1 MGISKHTKS
10 ALRRRGKEILKS
22 KVGFLKRPNT
32 SMFHRKSKSK
42 LFAPTIVLPSKLQPL
57 RVMTQN
63 TSVVHT
69 SKSKKSPRMTSP
81 FKRFSAPLPPTSP
94 SEQSTRST
102 RSLASLSSV
111 KSKLKKMSLK
121 KALGIKK
128 KKKKKS
134 ASMGVQVNSPWV
146 PKDVD
151 EDEENKRPPFFLV
164 LNRSESFETADISN
178 PNTPMSQATADRLKV
193 SVDDTSSAEGL
204 PVTSPNESLAGA
216 SFVDTDDDTNDGSNT
231 LHSGDKAK
239 MKCSEEDIQSKLELE
254 LNRLDAKLKTQKAER
269 LSIAKE
275 QLDIA
280 VSEERSQNMKAPMK
294 QRTLLSLVL
303 QLLPIAF
310 ILQWFTSSI
319 FFAPY
324 CHDTAMEQS
333 QAFFGKKSG
342 MRGMTVVLSETTSR
356 LGSTIEDRFAKLGA
370 TVESLQDDV
379 DCNDLGSVASSVDAL
394 LKKHGTIDFMI
405 QTGNFCL
412 DHSIGSLTSLQSGNY
427 LSAFMATEKILP
439 SLEKSRYGTLVLF
452 ASETSNLVPE
462 FLLPGMVGEKSQ
474 NMLASLFY
482 MPLQFASNKMF
493 EKIQH
498 RIIARDYPNIRT
510 FEVSSGWFGI
520 GDKAA
525 DDFFGRVF
533 QEEVDTSAANSI
545 VSYDDEALY
554 EAIYERSVNAVWKWL
569 VPPSTLPPVSQM
581 VLGRPPSQQIEVRA
595 QQKSPSAS
603 VTSYFPVNTAT
614 VVTTGALAV
623 LAMHTKSFSWW
634 SGSD

>member
-1 MGISKHTKS
+1 MGISKHTKA
-10 ALRRRGKEILKS
+10 ALRRRGKDILKS

-69 SKSKKSPRMTSP
+69 SKSKKSTTSP
-81 FKRFSAPLPPTSP
+81 KMASAFKRFSAPLPPASP
-94 SEQSTRST
+94 SEHSNRST

-111 KSKLKKMSLK
+111 KSKLKKMK
-121 KALGIKK
+121 KSLGI

-151 EDEENKRPPFFLV
+151 EDDEDKRPPFFLV
-164 LNRSESFETADISN
+164 LNRSTSSSFETADISN
-178 PNTPMSQATADRLKV
+178 PNTPMSQATADRLKL
-193 SVDDTSSAEGL
+193 SVDDASTTSGL
-204 PVTSPNESLAGA
+204 PVISPSESFAGA
-216 SFVDTDDDTNDGSNT
+216 SFVDTDDETNDGNNT

-254 LNRLDAKLKTQKAER
+254 LNRLDAKLKTKKAER

-275 QLDIA
+275 QLNIA

-294 QRTLLSLVL
+294 QRTLLSLVT
-303 QLLPIAF
+303 QILPIAF
-310 ILQWFTSSI
+310 IVQWILSSI

-333 QAFFGKKSG
+333 LAFFGKKSG
-342 MRGMTVVLSETTSR
+342 MHGRTVVVSETTSK
-356 LGSTIEDRFAKLGA
+356 LGSTIEDRFTKLGA
-370 TVESLQDDV
+370 TVESLQDNI
-379 DCNDLGSVASSVDAL
+379 DCSNLESVASSVDAF
-394 LKKHGTIDFMI
+394 LKNHGTIDFMV
-405 QTGNFCL
+405 QTGTLC
-412 DHSIGSLTSLQSGNY
+412 QSRNY
-427 LSAFMATEKILP
+427 LSKFMATEKILP

-452 ASETSNLVPE
+452 GSETSNLVPE
-462 FLLPGMVGEKSQ
+462 FILPGMVEEESQ
-474 NMLASLFY
+474 NKLASLFY
-482 MPLQFASNKMF
+482 LPLQFPSNKMF

-510 FEVSSGWFGI
+510 FEVSNGWLGI

-533 QEEVDTSAANSI
+533 LEQAGTSTM
-545 VSYDDEALY
+545 SYDDEDLY
-554 EAIYERSVNAVWKWL
+554 EAIYEGSVNAVWKWL
-569 VPPSTLPPVSQM
+569 VPPTTMPPVSQM
-581 VLGRPPSQQIEVRA
+581 VLGRPPSQQIAVRA
-595 QQKSPSAS
+595 QQKSPEAS